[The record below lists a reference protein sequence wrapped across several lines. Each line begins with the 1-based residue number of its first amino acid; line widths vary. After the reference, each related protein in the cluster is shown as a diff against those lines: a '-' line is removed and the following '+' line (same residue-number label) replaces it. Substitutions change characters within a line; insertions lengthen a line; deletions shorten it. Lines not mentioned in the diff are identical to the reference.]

1 MVERTKSPRPRSQ
14 ARWDTL
20 YLYFTCFHVSYY
32 QDTLYSDY
40 ATDDPLME
48 VLMANDLTMMAG
60 MAAEVSSGPI

>member
-1 MVERTKSPRPRSQ
+1 MGRPV
-14 ARWDTL
+14 L
-20 YLYFTCFHVSYY
+20 ILHIFLF

-60 MAAEVSSGPI
+60 MAAEVS